1 MRALSILA
9 FIFCIT
15 NIQAQELWTL
25 EDCIEHALNNNI
37 SLKQQKLNLDL
48 NDLQVTQS
56 YANLAPSWNANS
68 SISQNRGRSINLVT
82 YDFVEEVNKSFSLSA
97 QVNMTLFSGFKNWFQ
112 IKKSANELQKSI
124 YDLESSKNDLISSIA
139 LNYLQILFNKELY
152 QAAKQQF
159 ALSKAQESRIQLL
172 VEVGSLAQGE
182 LLNIQSQIALEEQQL
197 IQSENQL
204 NLSKLQL
211 AQILELQDF
220 QSLDIDYLDIE
231 VPTFKLKESIDN
243 DFAIA
248 QEKQYAI
255 KSAELAITSA
265 EYDYK
270 SNLSNFSPTLSAGYS
285 TGTNYNDYNDI
296 YSFKEQ
302 FDNNANSNISV
313 SLNIPLFNK
322 FYNHVALQQ
331 SKIQIENAYLNA
343 QQAKNQLRKNM
354 EQAYADQLAAYKRYN
369 ASQKAVIAN
378 SESFS
383 YIKDRYEL
391 GMVNSYEFNES
402 KNNLI
407 KAESD
412 ELQAKY
418 DLIFKVKLYEFYTSL
433 TFEL

>member
-1 MRALSILA
+1 MKVLSIIAFLCCIPNLLA
-9 FIFCIT
+9 
-15 NIQAQELWTL
+15 QQVWGLD
-25 EDCIEHALNNNI
+25 DCIEHALNNNL
-37 SLKQQKLNLDL
+37 SLKQQELNLEL
-48 NDLQVTQS
+48 NDIQVNQS
-56 YANLAPSWNANS
+56 YTNLAPSWNANTS
-68 SISQNRGRSINLVT
+68 VSQNRGRSINLVT
-82 YDFVEEVNKSFSLSA
+82 YDFVEEVNKSFSIST
-97 QVNMTLFSGFKNWFQ
+97 QVNMTLFSGFKNWIQ

-152 QAAKQQF
+152 QAAKQQYE
-159 ALSKAQESRIQLL
+159 LSKAQESRIQLL
-172 VEVGSLAQGE
+172 VDVGSLARGE
-182 LLNIQSQIALEEQQL
+182 LLNIQSQLALEEQQL
-197 IQSENQL
+197 VQSENQL

-211 AQILELQDF
+211 AQILEFQDF
-220 QSLDIDYLDIE
+220 QALDIKYLDIE
-231 VPTFKLKESIDN
+231 VPTFQLKESIDK
-243 DFAIA
+243 DFVIA
-248 QEKQYAI
+248 LEKQYAI
-255 KSAELAITSA
+255 KSAESAIRSA
-265 EYDYK
+265 EYDHK
-270 SNLSNFSPTLSAGYS
+270 NNIANFFPTLSAGFS

-322 FYNHVALQQ
+322 FYNHISLQQ
-331 SKIQIENAYLNA
+331 SKIQIENAHLNA

-354 EQAYADQLAAYKRYN
+354 EQAYADQLAAYKRFI

>member
-1 MRALSILA
+1 MKAISILA
-9 FIFCIT
+9 FLFCIT
-15 NIQAQELWTL
+15 NIQSQELWSL
-25 EDCIEHALNNNI
+25 DDCIDYALKNNI
-37 SLKQQKLNLDL
+37 NLKQQELTTQL
-48 NDLQVTQS
+48 NDIQVFQS
-56 YANLAPSWNANS
+56 YTNLAPSWNANS

-82 YDFVEEVNKSFSLSA
+82 YDFVEEVNKSFSLST

-152 QAAKQQF
+152 QSALQQF
-159 ALSKAQESRIQLL
+159 ELSKAQETRIKLL
-172 VEVGSLAQGE
+172 VEVGSLANGE
-182 LLNIQSQIALEEQQL
+182 LLNIQSQLALEEQQL
-197 IQSENQL
+197 IQAENQL

-211 AQILELQDF
+211 AQTLELTNYQA
-220 QSLDIDYLDIE
+220 LDIAYLDLEI
-231 VPTFKLKESIDN
+231 PSIQLKESIDN

-248 QEKQYAI
+248 LSKQYSI
-255 KSAELAITSA
+255 KSAELAIESA

-270 SNLSNFSPTLSAGYS
+270 SSLSNFSPTFNVGYS

-302 FDNNANSNISV
+302 FDNNSNSNISL
-313 SLNIPLFNK
+313 SLNIPIFNK
-322 FYNHVALQQ
+322 LNNHTALQQ
-331 SKIQIENAYLNA
+331 SKIQIENAQLNA
-343 QQAKNQLRKNM
+343 QQARNQLRKNM
-354 EQAYADQLAAYKRYN
+354 EQAYADQLAAYKRYQ
-369 ASQKAVIAN
+369 ASQKAVLAN
-378 SESFS
+378 TESFS
-383 YIKDRYEL
+383 YIQERYEL

-418 DLIFKVKLYEFYTSL
+418 DLIFKVKLYEFYTNL